1 MKRVLEYSFL
11 YDTVESTE
19 NQAILVVSGELEQL
33 FSMPQALQRP
43 SHTSLWLSSPR
54 LSCYAARG

>member
-19 NQAILVVSGELEQL
+19 NEAILVVSGELEQL
-33 FSMPQALQRP
+33 FSMAQALQR
-43 SHTSLWLSSPR
+43 LSAP
-54 LSCYAARG
+54 